1 MVNERN
7 HYSLSRLDG
16 GPAVVSGLWKCD
28 PHEMLRLPMIYAAA
42 WDVSGKK
49 RYYDLFSK
57 YIEEGLNRTL
67 QASRKSSDWW
77 DMPLL
82 QMQCSLRFFEDCNAV
97 PDLRPGFLWGMQLA
111 SEVAGEKLGG
121 LLNRLETE
129 SVSWNVPYDNWRYL
143 PMRLRKETIAADG
156 HTAMFGG
163 LTYLNPE
170 FRPDYAHPNCLIR
183 SLGNYLAVL
192 ALDPECAAD
201 WENLSV
207 RVARLME
214 KIDFEHFSGAGTVP
228 LLYGSS
234 LLKKRV

>member
-1 MVNERN
+1 MLYLLVANTVQIVLRN
-7 HYSLSRLDG
+7 KPWLEES
-16 GPAVVSGLWKCD
+16 AEEEKEED
-28 PHEMLRLPMIYAAA
+28 PL
-42 WDVSGKK
+42 K
-49 RYYDLFSK
+49 RK
-57 YIEEGLNRTL
+57 YREN
-67 QASRKSSDWW
+67 
-77 DMPLL
+77 
-82 QMQCSLRFFEDCNAV
+82 
-97 PDLRPGFLWGMQLA
+97 
-111 SEVAGEKLGG
+111 
-121 LLNRLETE
+121 LETWMANE
-129 SVSWNVPYDNWRYL
+129 KP
-143 PMRLRKETIAADG
+143 
-156 HTAMFGG
+156 
-163 LTYLNPE
+163 YLNPE